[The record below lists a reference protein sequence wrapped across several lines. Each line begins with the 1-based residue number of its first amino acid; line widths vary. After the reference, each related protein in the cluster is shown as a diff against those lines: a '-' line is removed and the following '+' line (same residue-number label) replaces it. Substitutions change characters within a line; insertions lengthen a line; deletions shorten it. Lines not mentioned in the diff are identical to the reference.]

1 MLEKLPC
8 ALQEEL
14 RQQVSSSDRAKRI
27 NDALEFVKESH
38 HRMRLYQAHTLRVV
52 NQQKALEGY
61 RQELYKLCAKEKNTE
76 ARLLYIVI
84 DFKMKWEAMYQREKT
99 TDHFGKRGISWHGN
113 RIEYFIWNKIE
124 EKVEPGILKLDQ
136 ILSGVNK
143 QDMMTVL
150 ALLGA
155 MQAFCSVHFPGAE
168 IAYIQSNNASY
179 YQAKQLVVGIPLLN
193 AVSDL
198 LFEFLGSDCISV

>member
-1 MLEKLPC
+1 MLEKLPG

-14 RQQVSSSDRAKRI
+14 RQQVPGSDRAKKI

-38 HRMRLYQAHTLRVV
+38 HRMRLYQAHILRVV

-61 RQELYKLCAKEKNTE
+61 RQELYERCAKEKNTE
-76 ARLLYIVI
+76 ARHLYVVI

-99 TDHFGKRGISWHGN
+99 TQHFGKRGISWHGN

-124 EKVEPGILKLDQ
+124 EKVEPRVLKLDQ

-143 QDMMTVL
+143 QDAMTVL
-150 ALLGA
+150 ALLEA
-155 MQAFCSVHFPGAE
+155 MQAYCSVEFPGAE
-168 IAYIQSNNASY
+168 IAYVQSDNASY
-179 YQAKQLVVGIPLLN
+179 YQAKQVVVGIPLLN
-193 AVSDL
+193 AVRA
-198 LFEFLGSDCISV
+198 LFFELLGSDCISV